1 MKLPTQYKGGFN
13 GTAFQLL
20 SFLSGL
26 RSKNVELQFVTKFNI
41 YSQEESMILKTKLS
55 WGLGFLFLIIFTL
68 ALFCSYYVGRL
79 GHEAD
84 NILKD
89 NYNSIVYARNMLS
102 GIDDMRSSISSVMHD
117 ARHAGKMS
125 DYYLKLFESGKNLFE
140 TNLKAENSNITELH
154 EKEYVERLNSDY
166 EIFLKPCLQMKDG
179 SGGSSV
185 YLSDFLP
192 AWEKLKHSIAS
203 IYDVNMQAVVRKT
216 ELTKRD
222 ATRFTTSMAIIGS
235 LCLLLAVG
243 YFWYF
248 PLYIATT
255 LSYLSEKMKN
265 LLKNSGITFETK
277 TNDEA
282 QIILQAINL
291 LENNLG
297 VKKENRKSE

>member
-1 MKLPTQYKGGFN
+1 
-13 GTAFQLL
+13 
-20 SFLSGL
+20 
-26 RSKNVELQFVTKFNI
+26 
-41 YSQEESMILKTKLS
+41 MILKTKLS

-79 GHEAD
+79 GQEAD

-89 NYNSIVYARNMLS
+89 NYNSIVYSRNMLA
-102 GIDDMRSSISSVMHD
+102 GLDDMRSSISNVIYDTS
-117 ARHAGKMS
+117 HAGKMS
-125 DYYLKLFESGKNLFE
+125 DYYLKLFESGRNLFE
-140 TNLKAENSNITELH
+140 TNLKAENNNITELH
-154 EKEYVERLNSDY
+154 EKEYVERLNNDY
-166 EIFLKPCLQMKDG
+166 EIFFKLCLQMKDG

-192 AWEKLKHSIAS
+192 AWEKLKQSIAS

-222 ATRFTTSMAIIGS
+222 AAYFNTYMAIIGS

-248 PLYIATT
+248 PLYISTT
-255 LSYLSEKMKN
+255 ISYLSERMRN
-265 LLKNSGITFETK
+265 LLKSSGITFETK

-291 LENNLG
+291 METKLG
-297 VKKENRKSE
+297 VKKESGQNDKS